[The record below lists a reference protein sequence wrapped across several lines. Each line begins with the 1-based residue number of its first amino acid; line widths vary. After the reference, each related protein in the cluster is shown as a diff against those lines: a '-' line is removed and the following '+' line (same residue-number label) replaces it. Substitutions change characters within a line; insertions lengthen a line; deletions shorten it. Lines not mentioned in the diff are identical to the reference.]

1 MALFPISPAGWSEEG
16 RGKFLCSTLE
26 LALLLVLVMQST
38 EAKLV
43 NCSWR
48 SGLVETGNSD
58 APLLGA
64 VEVANKHEL
73 VSTKSHE
80 GESILSQMHCWYTKS
95 GYCS

>member
-1 MALFPISPAGWSEEG
+1 M
-16 RGKFLCSTLE
+16 CSSLE
-26 LALLLVLVMQST
+26 LALLLALMMQST

-48 SGLVETGNSD
+48 SGLVEIGNSD

-80 GESILSQMHCWYTKS
+80 GESILSQMHC
-95 GYCS
+95 